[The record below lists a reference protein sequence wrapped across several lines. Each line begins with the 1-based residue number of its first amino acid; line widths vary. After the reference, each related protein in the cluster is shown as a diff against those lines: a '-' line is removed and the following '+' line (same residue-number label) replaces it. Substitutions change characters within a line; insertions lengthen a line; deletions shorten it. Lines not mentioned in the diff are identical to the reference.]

1 MMTNGPEDP
10 YEEVIPLGGHEFV
23 PCDDDPLE
31 CVHCRAQEP
40 R

>member
-23 PCDDDPLE
+23 PC
-31 CVHCRAQEP
+31 RAQEL